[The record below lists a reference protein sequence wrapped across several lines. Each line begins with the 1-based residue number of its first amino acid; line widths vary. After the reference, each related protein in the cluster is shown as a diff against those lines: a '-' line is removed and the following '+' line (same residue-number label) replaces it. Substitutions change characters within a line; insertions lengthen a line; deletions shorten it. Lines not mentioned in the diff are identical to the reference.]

1 MVVRVIADQLAGM
14 PAGGLRRIQLLADVG
29 QKQQLVGR
37 DADSLRDVAVRRGFT
52 LGADLRIEIAA
63 EQRLQIARVAVA
75 EQQLLRLHRTGGI
88 NV

>member
-37 DADSLRDVAVRRGFT
+37 DADSLRDVAYDVVS
-52 LGADLRIEIAA
+52 
-63 EQRLQIARVAVA
+63 RLAPTCVSK
-75 EQQLLRLHRTGGI
+75 
-88 NV
+88 